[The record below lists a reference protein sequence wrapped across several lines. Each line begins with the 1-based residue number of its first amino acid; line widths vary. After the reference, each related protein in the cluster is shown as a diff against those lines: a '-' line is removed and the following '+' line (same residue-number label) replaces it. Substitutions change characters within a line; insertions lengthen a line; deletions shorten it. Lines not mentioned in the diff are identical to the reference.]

1 MINRS
6 CSIPITTLQLSPFL
20 LVTGDTVVAKLTA
33 TNEVGESA
41 ESAQGGSA
49 LIPTDSTVP
58 DPPTSLTRA
67 TTTSQTSLTF
77 TWTAPAN
84 NGGQPLIDYAVY
96 WDQGTGSFVEL
107 ETSITATS
115 YTKSTG
121 IGSGSTYQFKVQARN
136 TVGFSGDSAT
146 LEIVAASAPD
156 SPAAPTTASS
166 DDTNVVIDWTAPA
179 TNGDDITGYIILI

>member
-179 TNGDDITGYIILI
+179 TNGDAITGYIILI